1 MNFTIEDFAKNLN
14 QNKFYLLIGKNGSGK
29 EKFLSELEAFFSKDC
44 ETVSLEKAASLIQ
57 HERENDESEF
67 TENGVDIGR
76 TGRIYILQGIY
87 PNLKKDFFSSSEK
100 ALIISGIDNK
110 EKILKEAS
118 LLEEASAV
126 KLCGVQKI
134 LDRGLKYMSTGEI
147 RRMMLARALYA
158 NKKYLIVSNPFDGLD
173 VESRQIII
181 KFFENLNSSSFPHL
195 IFCAERYQEIPSTI
209 TNVIEFTN
217 GEVSFCGTKS
227 EYEKILSE
235 KKSTQ
240 SESQKNKDKEF
251 LNEISA
257 AAANS
262 APQKIS
268 SSAANSTAGTNSEIG
283 TISPEASDILVKM
296 NNVNVGWGDNHVL
309 RNLSWQLLK
318 GEHYLIKGPN
328 GSGKTTFL
336 ELITGDNKQVYSN
349 DINIF
354 GIKRGSGETIW
365 DIKKHL
371 GIVSYRIHVEYR
383 MIGGISLQDVVISG
397 FYDSIGLYEKAT
409 ETQIS
414 TARKWLSFGNF
425 EGRENESFRN
435 LSYGE
440 QRAVLIL
447 RAVVK
452 NPLILILDEPCHGL
466 DEAHREK
473 ILSLM
478 NHIGNSGK
486 TTMLHV
492 THDETEFLECEK
504 HILQLCP
511 NEDPMYKIIEL

>member
-29 EKFLSELEAFFSKDC
+29 EKFLSELEAYFSKDC

-118 LLEEASAV
+118 LLEDASAV

-147 RRMMLARALYA
+147 RRIMLSRALYA

-173 VESRQIII
+173 VESRRIII
-181 KFFENLNSSSFPHL
+181 QFFEKLSSESLPHL
-195 IFCAERYQEIPSTI
+195 IFCAERYNEIPSTV
-209 TNVIEFTN
+209 TNVIEYTN
-217 GEVSFCGTKS
+217 GEVSFYGTKS
-227 EYEKILSE
+227 EYEKTLADKDS
-235 KKSTQ
+235 SQ
-240 SESQKNKDKEF
+240 SEIQKNKDKEF

-257 AAANS
+257 EAANS
-262 APQKIS
+262 ALHPIS
-268 SSAANSTAGTNSEIG
+268 SSAANSTASTNSENG
-283 TISPEASDILVKM
+283 TFSPDASNILVQM
-296 NNVNVGWGDNHVL
+296 NNVNVGWGENHVL
-309 RNLSWQLLK
+309 RNLSWTLCK

-349 DINIF
+349 DIQIF

-414 TARKWLSFGNF
+414 TAKKWLSFGNF

-466 DEAHREK
+466 DETHREK

-478 NHIGNSGK
+478 NHIGSSGK

-492 THDETEFLECEK
+492 THDESEVLECEK
-504 HILQLCP
+504 HVLQLCP
-511 NEDPMYKIIEL
+511 NEEPMYKIIEL